1 MVGFVCGAEQTRW
14 RVNADWGLQ
23 CERVKGGDMIM
34 NRRCVRGVVGD
45 EGAQQVVDGLRA
57 W

>member
-14 RVNADWGLQ
+14 GVNADWGLQ